1 VAFGFDPSLRP
12 FFAPNDNSSVK
23 REAARRYAESSVHER
38 QVVAPDQ
45 SRGETMGYTILLPS
59 GKAWQFF
66 YPQESS
72 RSFRIRRRERR

>member
-1 VAFGFDPSLRP
+1 VAFGFDPSLGP

-23 REAARRYAESSVHER
+23 REAARRYTESSVHER

-59 GKAWQFF
+59 GKAWKFF
-66 YPQESS
+66 YPSS